1 MEKPF
6 FSTFLHFVPLYQEFP
21 GLQRDFQFFFNE
33 IKDLWRLVGQKLKN
47 KTLINKQLRKHSK
60 SE

>member
-6 FSTFLHFVPLYQEFP
+6 FSTFLHFIPLYQEFL

-33 IKDLWRLVGQKLKN
+33 IKDLWRLAG
-47 KTLINKQLRKHSK
+47 
-60 SE
+60 